1 MKLEFKDIINP
12 NLKNDVQKIEYHLD
26 KAFKK
31 KETKI
36 EYYIRNNGTYL
47 IVFFLAIMLSFIF
60 GIVFNSNIMG
70 VFGLVFSVISF
81 AHLFLTVI
89 LEDILSGKKM
99 KSNIIKSNI
108 FKFYTNKKKN
118 INEKRI
124 NKHIKELTPKQ
135 KEILEYIEKNNIYKK
150 SFSKIQEI
158 LLTEKF
164 KNGSQ
169 SEFDL
174 QKSELF
180 TYLDNIED
188 QKQKVKF
195 ENLINENFKNNIEIV
210 KKREVQLLNKIVEKI

>member
-12 NLKNDVQKIEYHLD
+12 NLKNDVQKIESHLD

-36 EYYIRNNGTYL
+36 EYYIRNGGTYF
-47 IVFFLAIMLSFIF
+47 IVFFLATMLSFMF
-60 GIVFNSNIMG
+60 GTVFNSNIMG
-70 VFGLVFSVISF
+70 VFGIVFFVIFSAQMF
-81 AHLFLTVI
+81 STVI
-89 LEDILSGKKM
+89 LEDILSGKKK
-99 KSNIIKSNI
+99 KSNIIKNNI
-108 FKFYTNKKKN
+108 FKFYTDKKKN

-135 KEILEYIEKNNIYKK
+135 KEILKYIEKNNIYKK
-150 SFSKIQEI
+150 SFSKIQKI
-158 LLTEKF
+158 LLLEKLSDT
-164 KNGSQ
+164 SQ
-169 SEFDL
+169 VEFET

-188 QKQKVKF
+188 QKQKFKF